1 MPDKDKKMVKA
12 NLKKEKKKYAW
23 NI

>member
-1 MPDKDKKMVKA
+1 MPDKDKKTVKA